1 MLLGAVGRATLASFG
16 SPFFGLIAWCL
27 GSCVSMSILRI
38 AGRLIRIRGMIVME
52 LRNNL
57 STSDGHHQRM
67 SVSVVAVE
75 DLNLLRF

>member
-1 MLLGAVGRATLASFG
+1 MWGSTAPIHAEAKDYARSFPGSVITERASGVSSGIFVHQDYRAVL
-16 SPFFGLIAWCL
+16 
-27 GSCVSMSILRI
+27 
-38 AGRLIRIRGMIVME
+38 